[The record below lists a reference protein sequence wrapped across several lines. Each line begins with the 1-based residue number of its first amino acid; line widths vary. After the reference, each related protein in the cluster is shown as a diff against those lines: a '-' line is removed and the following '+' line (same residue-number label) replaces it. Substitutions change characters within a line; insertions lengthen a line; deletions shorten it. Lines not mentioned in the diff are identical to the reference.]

1 MSSDYRKPTL
11 PANRTRGQL
20 ATNVMG
26 IIVARITLVHILRV
40 LSWPSLRDS
49 TAESDP

>member
-1 MSSDYRKPTL
+1 MSSDYRKPPL
-11 PANRTRGQL
+11 PENSTRGQL

-26 IIVARITLVHILRV
+26 RLVERITLVHLLRV

-49 TAESDP
+49 SAESDP